1 MAYTYH
7 VISDSESKGL
17 RMGTFIVMLF
27 ILLTMDILLSAFA
40 KLYWRDYA
48 FIGVAI
54 ILMLIVAVVNAK

>member
-1 MAYTYH
+1 
-7 VISDSESKGL
+7 
-17 RMGTFIVMLF
+17 MGTFIVMLF